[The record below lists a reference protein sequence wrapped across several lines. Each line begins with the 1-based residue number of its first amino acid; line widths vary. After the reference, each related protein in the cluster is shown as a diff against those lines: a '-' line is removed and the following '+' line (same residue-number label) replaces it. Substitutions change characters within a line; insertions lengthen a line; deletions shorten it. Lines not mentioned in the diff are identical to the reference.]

1 MNTELPAPAA
11 EAGTRFAL
19 KPIPGIR
26 LNARRG
32 KDFDTLH
39 FSAPP
44 FSTFQGY
51 ALLAVK
57 LRGMAQLHVT
67 AAAGSPE
74 SLSLAL
80 RVTDKLFPP
89 LARYGR
95 GQKITNLR
103 YCVVCNTPQCDGLS
117 AVKTDYGY
125 RAYDVFRLEDG
136 AWVWCGYGNGRAMLP
151 KYVRKRLAEGRP
163 AECVVEGYRYCIK
176 PPSRAKIEV
185 RPPR

>member
-1 MNTELPAPAA
+1 MVFKPACMNEFM
-11 EAGTRFAL
+11 GNDD
-19 KPIPGIR
+19 KPDTVPGIT

-51 ALLAVK
+51 ALLAVM
-57 LRGMAQLHVT
+57 RGLAQLHVT

-95 GQKITNLR
+95 GQK
-103 YCVVCNTPQCDGLS
+103 
-117 AVKTDYGY
+117 
-125 RAYDVFRLEDG
+125 
-136 AWVWCGYGNGRAMLP
+136 
-151 KYVRKRLAEGRP
+151 
-163 AECVVEGYRYCIK
+163 
-176 PPSRAKIEV
+176 
-185 RPPR
+185 